1 MRYWNRTAETT
12 TTTGTGD
19 LTLDGP
25 LTGMQAIPEDEESVF
40 AVEVGAGG
48 VDGWEIFRGT
58 RTGNI
63 LTRGT
68 LIESST
74 GNRLD
79 LPTGE
84 HTVLHSP
91 DADHHNSLEDMIQ
104 SPGETVHTASSGD
117 IDRNNGGIQEYTLTA
132 DETISV
138 TMNNGQSL
146 TLHLSAGDSYTVT
159 WPTMT
164 WVSGS
169 APTLTA
175 DDVIEFWQVGSTL
188 YGAYVGSVA

>member
-1 MRYWNRTAETT
+1 MMYWNRTGETT

-25 LTGMQAIPEDEESVF
+25 ISGMQSIPEDEESIFV
-40 AVEVGAGG
+40 VEVGRNGI
-48 VDGWEIFRGT
+48 DGWEIFQGT
-58 RTGNI
+58 RTGDT
-63 LTRGT
+63 LSRGT

-74 GNRLD
+74 GDRLD
-79 LPTGE
+79 LPSGE
-84 HTVLHSP
+84 HTILHGP
-91 DADHHNSLEDMIQ
+91 DASHHNDIEDKIKN
-104 SPGETVHTASSGD
+104 PGETVHAASSGD
-117 IDRNNGGIQEYTLTA
+117 IDRADGGIQEYTLTA

-138 TMNNGQSL
+138 TMNSGQSL

-164 WVSGS
+164 WVGGS